1 MQMGFEMKHLTSAAV
16 TAAALLVAS
25 QASADMVETWSVDIS
40 GTWTDYAPGTVI
52 RDQGDTRL
60 RWGAVPE
67 ADQSSLKVTNPLA
80 DPSVNTWVGGGLPPP
95 GPTYIAPTLTLTHT
109 NKVIPAG
116 QSLGSATLTVALSL
130 TPTVPVGVTQALVP
144 LDYTIQF
151 LETSNDGSCEATSPP
166 GNPCNDIFVL
176 TSGLLNEYFDYDGFT
191 YFVNAYP
198 IGGTGTLSVLDDGVC
213 EAAGAE
219 DGCVGFTTVEGQ
231 VNDLLFGL
239 TISTEPLSVPEPAGV
254 ALLGLA
260 LAGAGVAR
268 RRATQAA

>member
-25 QASADMVETWSVDIS
+25 QASADMVDTWSVDIS
-40 GTWTDYAPGTVI
+40 GTWTAYAPGTVI

-67 ADQSSLKVTNPLA
+67 ADQSSLKVTNPVA
-80 DPSVNTWVGGGLPPP
+80 DPSVKTWVGGGLPPA

-116 QSLGSATLTVALSL
+116 QSLSSATLTVALSL
-130 TPTVPVGVTQALVP
+130 TPVLPGGPVQGLAP
-144 LDYTIQF
+144 LDYTIRF
-151 LETSNDGSCEATSPP
+151 LETSNDGSCEVVGSPV
-166 GNPCNDIFVL
+166 PCNDIFVL
-176 TSGLLNEYFDYDGFT
+176 TSGLLNEFFDYDGFT
-191 YFVNAYP
+191 YFVNAFP
-198 IGGTGTLSVLDDGVC
+198 IGGTGTLSVLDPAVC
-213 EAAGAE
+213 AAAGAGA
-219 DGCVGFTTVEGQ
+219 GCVGFTTVEGLA
-231 VNDLLFGL
+231 NDLLFGL
-239 TISTEPLSVPEPAGV
+239 TISTDRLSVPEPAGV

-260 LAGAGVAR
+260 LAAAGVAR